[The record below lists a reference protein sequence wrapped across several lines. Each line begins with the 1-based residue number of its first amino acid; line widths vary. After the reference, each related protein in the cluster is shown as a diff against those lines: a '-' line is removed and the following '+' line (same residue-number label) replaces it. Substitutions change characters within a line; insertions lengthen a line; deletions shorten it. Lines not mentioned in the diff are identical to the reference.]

1 MKKIKLSIATSM
13 RSHMKEAEKSGPAA
27 NVPGVSRTLSGGNK
41 RSTSADHVKRRAVSA
56 KPTRSHVPLL
66 GGRVG
71 LPGND
76 KFMSKGTLSHK
87 GLVSVLQCG
96 GVAGGGV
103 TAKEQGTRGFN
114 KCGVWGGVKAKL
126 ANEQLRPEE
135 DCMVDQVK
143 NRKRKLREVFGQQVT
158 QTKKRSTHSVGCRDG
173 GHDAGEDGG
182 GGRGGEMSKI
192 DVLLQQAKIIQL
204 MDDAQ
209 EEERAAWK
217 KEKNLKKRKGGG
229 GGGGVGP
236 PQRPVKRCVTH
247 VPTACHAANADPM
260 IKGGE
265 EHRCNRV
272 GTFERALL
280 ELEVRVATA
289 FLSLSLCSAP
299 SLLLFPLLSPLH
311 CHLPHPHLPLS
322 LYVDVSLSHPPS
334 LCSCR
339 E

>member
-1 MKKIKLSIATSM
+1 
-13 RSHMKEAEKSGPAA
+13 
-27 NVPGVSRTLSGGNK
+27 
-41 RSTSADHVKRRAVSA
+41 
-56 KPTRSHVPLL
+56 
-66 GGRVG
+66 
-71 LPGND
+71 
-76 KFMSKGTLSHK
+76 
-87 GLVSVLQCG
+87 
-96 GVAGGGV
+96 
-103 TAKEQGTRGFN
+103 
-114 KCGVWGGVKAKL
+114 
-126 ANEQLRPEE
+126 
-135 DCMVDQVK
+135 MVDQVK